1 MESLLQDLR
10 FTTRQLL
17 KNKSFTL
24 TAILSLALG
33 IGAATAVFSVV
44 YGVLIDPYPYKDAK
58 RMVHVELFDKDGR
71 QMGLV
76 FNTGAELNDLK
87 QAKCVDEIFMQGGN
101 TVTMTGSGQ
110 IPVSVQLGE
119 YTLNVFEYM
128 GVPPL
133 LGRQFNSADITDGK
147 ASPVAVLSYLFWK
160 KQFNASRDVLGKTIE
175 LDHKLYTI
183 IGVAAPRFTWGDSD
197 VYVPYTPT
205 GDPHDYRNSFIKLK
219 PGVTLEAANAELQP
233 IVLSF
238 KDRDPK
244 NYAPVV
250 RTKTVTLNEQVLG
263 QFSGTLMLLFG
274 AVVLLLVIGCAN
286 VSILMLAR
294 GAARM
299 HELALRSSVGASRWR
314 IMRQLLTESVLLS
327 LTGAVIGVLLAFG
340 AVKWIAAAMPYYSF
354 PHEAAIHVSIP
365 VLAFSVVIAVITGI
379 LFGMSPALQLSRP
392 NLSEL
397 IQSGSTRHSGG
408 GSDRKTHRMLIGG
421 QVALT
426 LVLLT
431 IAGAATRAFLT
442 AFRVPLGF
450 DVDKVTSLN
459 LALPRKSY
467 PGWTERANKYESVR
481 QAIASAPGVEEATV
495 STSWLPP
502 MRGYNVKTEIEGKQ
516 ELTGIQSQVVLT
528 TPEMFATLGIPL
540 VQGRNFTESEMMR
553 GAHVALVNQAFV
565 HKFLGNG
572 DPLGNHV
579 KSPMLKFDQQDFVF
593 GDDNEGWFEVIGVV
607 ADARNNAGFRD
618 GGEDAAA
625 VSSRNGKGLPIEPA
639 FYIPH
644 TVVMS
649 PYMNF
654 LVRTKG
660 DSETAIHAAEQKVQ
674 ALDPE
679 IAVIDEHPLTWY
691 METMVWGQQRF
702 IAALFAVF
710 SLLGLVLAATGLYS
724 VVSYSVS
731 QRNQEMG
738 IRMALGA
745 QRLDIIGL
753 VLRSVAATVGVGIL
767 IGLVAS
773 IALNKVVAHW
783 VLSSSRDPLTLLAVA
798 LILAAIALLA
808 CLFPARRAASLDPM
822 KALRTE

>member
-1 MESLLQDLR
+1 
-10 FTTRQLL
+10 
-17 KNKSFTL
+17 
-24 TAILSLALG
+24 
-33 IGAATAVFSVV
+33 
-44 YGVLIDPYPYKDAK
+44 
-58 RMVHVELFDKDGR
+58 
-71 QMGLV
+71 
-76 FNTGAELNDLK
+76 
-87 QAKCVDEIFMQGGN
+87 
-101 TVTMTGSGQ
+101 
-110 IPVSVQLGE
+110 
-119 YTLNVFEYM
+119 
-128 GVPPL
+128 
-133 LGRQFNSADITDGK
+133 
-147 ASPVAVLSYLFWK
+147 
-160 KQFNASRDVLGKTIE
+160 
-175 LDHKLYTI
+175 
-183 IGVAAPRFTWGDSD
+183 
-197 VYVPYTPT
+197 
-205 GDPHDYRNSFIKLK
+205 
-219 PGVTLEAANAELQP
+219 
-233 IVLSF
+233 
-238 KDRDPK
+238 
-244 NYAPVV
+244 
-250 RTKTVTLNEQVLG
+250 
-263 QFSGTLMLLFG
+263 
-274 AVVLLLVIGCAN
+274 
-286 VSILMLAR
+286 
-294 GAARM
+294 
-299 HELALRSSVGASRWR
+299 
-314 IMRQLLTESVLLS
+314 VLLS

-365 VLAFSVVIAVITGI
+365 VLAFSVLIAVITGI

-450 DVDKVTSLN
+450 DVDKVTMLN
-459 LALPRKSY
+459 LVLPRKSY

-481 QAIASAPGVEEATV
+481 QAIASAPGVEQVTI
-495 STSWLPP
+495 STTWLPP
-502 MRGYNVKTEIEGKQ
+502 MQAYNVKTEIEGKQ

-528 TPEMFATLGIPL
+528 SPEMFATLGIPL
-540 VQGRNFTESEMMR
+540 VQGRNFTESEVMR

-565 HKFLGNG
+565 RKYLGNG

-593 GDDNEGWFEVIGVV
+593 GDDNEGWFEIIGVV

-618 GGEDAAA
+618 GGEDATA
-625 VSSRNGKGLPIEPA
+625 VSSRNGKGLPAEPA
-639 FYIPH
+639 FFVPH
-644 TVVMS
+644 TIVMS
-649 PYMNF
+649 HFMSF

-660 DSETAIHAAEQKVQ
+660 DAASAIHSAEQNVQ

-679 IAVIDEHPLTWY
+679 IAVVDQHPLTWY
-691 METMVWGQQRF
+691 MDTMIWGQQRF
-702 IAALFAVF
+702 IAALFGIF

-753 VLRSVAATVGVGIL
+753 VLRSVAATVGIGI
-767 IGLVAS
+767 IVGLVAS
-773 IALNKVVAHW
+773 IALNKVVSHW

-798 LILAAIALLA
+798 MILAAIALIA

>member
-1 MESLLQDLR
+1 MESVLQDLR
-10 FTTRQLL
+10 FTARQLL

-33 IGAATAVFSVV
+33 IGATTAVFSVV
-44 YGVLIDPYPYKDAK
+44 YGVLMDPYPYKDAN
-58 RMVHVELFDKDGR
+58 RMVHVELFDNSGR

-76 FNTGAELNDLK
+76 FNTGPELNDLK

-101 TVTMTGSGQ
+101 TVTMTASNQ

-119 YTLNVFEYM
+119 YTPNLFEYM

-133 LGRQFNSADITDGK
+133 LGRQFTTADMSDGK

-160 KQFNASRDVLGKTIE
+160 KQFGASRDVLGKTIE
-175 LDHKLYTI
+175 LDHKVYTI

-197 VYVPYTPT
+197 VYVPYIPT
-205 GDPHDYRNSFIKLK
+205 DDPHDYRNSFIKLK

-233 IVLSF
+233 IILSF

-244 NYAPVV
+244 GYAPVV
-250 RTKTVTLNEQVLG
+250 STKTVTLNEQVLG

-294 GAARM
+294 GTARM

-314 IMRQLLTESVLLS
+314 IMQQLLTESVLLS
-327 LTGAVIGVLLAFG
+327 LVGAIIGIGLAY
-340 AVKWIAAAMPYYSF
+340 AVVKWIAAALPYYSF

-365 VLAFSVVIAVITGI
+365 VLAFSVAIAVVTGV

-397 IQSGSTRHSGG
+397 IQSGAGRHSGG
-408 GSDRKTHRMLIGG
+408 GSDRQTHRALITG

-442 AFRVPLGF
+442 AYRIPLGF
-450 DVDKVTSLN
+450 DVEKVTSLN
-459 LALPRKSY
+459 LVLPRKSY

-481 QAIASAPGVEEATV
+481 QAIVSAPGVEEATV
-495 STSWLPP
+495 SSTWLPP
-502 MRGYNVKTEIEGKQ
+502 LRAYTVKTEIEGKQ

-528 TPEMFATLGIPL
+528 TPEMLATLGIPL
-540 VQGRNFTESEMMR
+540 VQGRDFTQAEMMR

-565 HKFLGNG
+565 RKYLSDGN
-572 DPLGNHV
+572 PRGNHV
-579 KSPMLKFDQQDFVF
+579 RSPMLKFDQQDFVF
-593 GDDNEGWFEVIGVV
+593 AEGSDTWFEIIGVI
-607 ADARNNAGFRD
+607 ADARNNAGFRT
-618 GGEDAAA
+618 GEA
-625 VSSRNGKGLPIEPA
+625 NGKQLPIEPA
-639 FYIPH
+639 FFVPH
-644 TVVMS
+644 TMVLTSYMS
-649 PYMNF
+649 F

-660 DSETAIHAAEQKVQ
+660 DAASAINSAEKRVQ
-674 ALDPE
+674 ALDPQ
-679 IAVIDEHPLTWY
+679 IAVADHHPLTWY
-691 METMVWGQQRF
+691 MDTLIWGQQRF

-738 IRMALGA
+738 IRMAMGA
-745 QRLDIIGL
+745 RRADIITL
-753 VLRSVAATVGVGIL
+753 VLKSVAATVAVGMIV
-767 IGLVAS
+767 GLAAS
-773 IALNKVVAHW
+773 IALNRIVSHW
-783 VLSSSRDPLTLLAVA
+783 VQSSSRDPLTLLAVA
-798 LILAAIALLA
+798 LLLVAIAVLA
-808 CLFPARRAASLDPM
+808 CLWPARRAANLDPM

>member
-1 MESLLQDLR
+1 MESVMQDLR
-10 FTTRQLL
+10 FTVRQLL

-33 IGAATAVFSVV
+33 IGATTAVFSVV
-44 YGVLIDPYPYKDAK
+44 YGVLLDPYPYKDAK
-58 RMVHVELFDKDGR
+58 RMVHVELFDSSGR

-76 FNTGAELNDLK
+76 FNTGSELNELK
-87 QAKCVDEIFMQGGN
+87 QAKCVDDIFMQGGN
-101 TVTMTGSGQ
+101 TVTMTGTDQ
-110 IPVSVQLGE
+110 LPVSVQLGE
-119 YTLNVFEYM
+119 YTLNLFEYM

-133 LGRQFNSADITDGK
+133 LGRQFTTADMTDGK

-160 KQFNASRDVLGKTIE
+160 KQFNASRDVLGKSIE
-175 LDHKLYTI
+175 VDHKLYTV
-183 IGVAAPRFTWGDSD
+183 IGVASPRFTWGDSD
-197 VYVPYTPT
+197 VYVPYIPT
-205 GDPHDYRNSFIKLK
+205 NDPKDYRNSFIKLK

-233 IVLSF
+233 LVLSF

-244 NYAPVV
+244 GYAPVV

-327 LTGAVIGVLLAFG
+327 LTGAAIGVLLAFG
-340 AVKWIAAAMPYYSF
+340 AVKWIADALPFYSF
-354 PHEAAIHVSIP
+354 PHEAAIHVSLP
-365 VLAFSVVIAVITGI
+365 VLFFSILVAVLTGI

-392 NLSEL
+392 NLSGL
-397 IQSGSTRHSGG
+397 IQSGAGRHSGG
-408 GSDRKTHRMLIGG
+408 GGDRRTHRLLIAG

-442 AFRVPLGF
+442 AYRVPVGF

-467 PGWTERANKYESVR
+467 PGWAERANKYESVR
-481 QAIASAPGVEEATV
+481 QAIASAPGVEQVTI
-495 STSWLPP
+495 STTWLPP
-502 MRGYNVKTEIEGKQ
+502 MQGYVVKTEIEGKQ

-565 HKFLGNG
+565 RKYLGNG
-572 DPLGNHV
+572 EPLGNHV

-607 ADARNNAGFRD
+607 GDARNNAGFRNA
-618 GGEDAAA
+618 E
-625 VSSRNGKGLPIEPA
+625 SNGKQQPIEPA
-639 FYIPH
+639 FFVPH
-644 TVVMS
+644 TVVLT

-654 LVRTKG
+654 LVRTHG
-660 DSETAIHAAEQKVQ
+660 DAASAIRSAEQKIQ
-674 ALDPE
+674 ALDPQ
-679 IAVIDEHPLTWY
+679 IAVVDQHPLTWY
-691 METMVWGQQRF
+691 METMIWGQQRF

-724 VVSYSVS
+724 VVSYSVN
-731 QRNQEMG
+731 QRKQEVG

-745 QRLDIIGL
+745 QRLDIVRL
-753 VLRSVAATVGVGIL
+753 VLRSVAATVGVGMVV
-767 IGLVAS
+767 GLAVS
-773 IALNKVVAHW
+773 VGLNKMVSHW
-783 VLSSSRDPLTLLAVA
+783 VQSSSRDPLTLLAVA
-798 LILAAIALLA
+798 LILSGIALLA
-808 CLFPARRAASLDPM
+808 CVLPARRAATLDPV

>member
-1 MESLLQDLR
+1 MESVLQDLR
-10 FTTRQLL
+10 FTARQLL

-33 IGAATAVFSVV
+33 IGATTAVFSVV
-44 YGVLIDPYPYKDAK
+44 YGVLMDPYPYKDAN
-58 RMVHVELFDKDGR
+58 RMVHVELFDNSGR

-76 FNTGAELNDLK
+76 FNTGPELNDLK

-101 TVTMTGSGQ
+101 TVTMTASNQ

-119 YTLNVFEYM
+119 YTPNLFEYM

-133 LGRQFNSADITDGK
+133 LGRQFTTADMSDGK

-160 KQFNASRDVLGKTIE
+160 KQFGASRDVLGKTIE
-175 LDHKLYTI
+175 LDHKVYTI

-197 VYVPYTPT
+197 VYVPYIPT
-205 GDPHDYRNSFIKLK
+205 DDPHDYRNSFIKLK

-233 IVLSF
+233 IILSF

-244 NYAPVV
+244 GYAPVV
-250 RTKTVTLNEQVLG
+250 STKTVTLNEQVLG

-294 GAARM
+294 GTARM

-314 IMRQLLTESVLLS
+314 IMQQLLTESVLLS
-327 LTGAVIGVLLAFG
+327 LVGAIIGIGLAY
-340 AVKWIAAAMPYYSF
+340 AVVKWIAAALPYYSF

-365 VLAFSVVIAVITGI
+365 VLAFSVAIAVVTGV

-397 IQSGSTRHSGG
+397 IQSGAGRHSGG
-408 GSDRKTHRMLIGG
+408 GSDRQTHRALITG

-431 IAGAATRAFLT
+431 IACAATRAFLT
-442 AFRVPLGF
+442 AYRIPLGF
-450 DVDKVTSLN
+450 DVEKVTSLN
-459 LALPRKSY
+459 LVLPRKSY

-481 QAIASAPGVEEATV
+481 QAIVSAPGVEEATV
-495 STSWLPP
+495 SSTWLPP
-502 MRGYNVKTEIEGKQ
+502 LRAYTVKTEIEGKQ

-528 TPEMFATLGIPL
+528 TPEMLATLGIPL
-540 VQGRNFTESEMMR
+540 HQGRDFTQAEMMR

-565 HKFLGNG
+565 RKYLGNG
-572 DPLGNHV
+572 NPLGNHV
-579 KSPMLKFDQQDFVF
+579 RSPMLKFEQQDFVF
-593 GDDNEGWFEVIGVV
+593 AEGSDTWFEIIGVV
-607 ADARNNAGFRD
+607 ADARNNAGFRN
-618 GGEDAAA
+618 GEA
-625 VSSRNGKGLPIEPA
+625 NGKALPIEPV
-639 FYIPH
+639 FFVPH
-644 TVVMS
+644 TMVLT

-660 DSETAIHAAEQKVQ
+660 DAASAINSAEQRVQ

-679 IAVIDEHPLTWY
+679 IAMVDHHPLTWF
-691 METMVWGQQRF
+691 METMIWGQQRF
-702 IAALFAVF
+702 IAGLFAAF

-724 VVSYSVS
+724 VVSYSVN

-738 IRMALGA
+738 IRIAMGA
-745 QRLDIIGL
+745 QRSDIITL
-753 VLRSVAATVGVGIL
+753 VLKSVAATVAIGMFVGL
-767 IGLVAS
+767 MAS
-773 IALNKVVAHW
+773 IALNRIVSHW
-783 VLSSSRDPLTLLAVA
+783 VLSSSRDPLTLIAVA
-798 LILAAIALLA
+798 VILVATALLA
-808 CLFPARRAASLDPM
+808 CILPARRAASLDPM
-822 KALRTE
+822 NALRTE

>member
-1 MESLLQDLR
+1 MESIKQDIR
-10 FTTRQLL
+10 FSVRQLL

-87 QAKCVDEIFMQGGN
+87 QAKCVDEIFMQNGN
-101 TVTMTGSGQ
+101 TVTMTGTSQ
-110 IPVSVQLGE
+110 IPVSVELGE
-119 YTLNVFEYM
+119 YTLNLFEYM

-133 LGRQFNSADITDGK
+133 LGRQFTSTDITDGK
-147 ASPVAVLSYLFWK
+147 ASPVAVLGYLFWK

-238 KDRDPK
+238 RDRDPK

-274 AVVLLLVIGCAN
+274 AVILLLVIGCAN

-294 GAARM
+294 GTART
-299 HELALRSSVGASRWR
+299 HELALRSSMGASRWR
-314 IMRQLLTESVLLS
+314 IMRQLLTESVSLS
-327 LTGAVIGVLLAFG
+327 LAGAAIGVALAYG
-340 AVKWIAAAMPYYSF
+340 AVKWIALAMPYYSF
-354 PHEAAIHVSIP
+354 PHEAAIHVSVP
-365 VLAFSVVIAVITGI
+365 VLAFSVAVAVLTGI

-397 IQSGSTRHSGG
+397 IQSGAGRHSGG
-408 GSDRKTHRMLIGG
+408 GSDRKTHRLLIGG

-442 AFRVPLGF
+442 AYRVPLGF

-459 LALPRKSY
+459 LVLPRKSY

-481 QAIASAPGVEEATV
+481 QAIASAPGVEQVTV
-495 STSWLPP
+495 SSTWRPP
-502 MRGYNVKTEIEGKQ
+502 MQAYTVKTEIEGKQ

-528 TPEMFATLGIPL
+528 TPEMFDTLGIPL
-540 VQGRNFTESEMMR
+540 VQGRDFTQAEMMR

-565 HKFLGNG
+565 HKYLGNAG
-572 DPLGNHV
+572 ALGNHLR
-579 KSPMLKFDQQDFVF
+579 SPMLKFDQQDFVF

-607 ADARNNAGFRD
+607 ADARNNAGFRN
-618 GGEDAAA
+618 GEA
-625 VSSRNGKGLPIEPA
+625 NGKELPIEPA
-639 FYIPH
+639 FFVPH
-644 TVVMS
+644 TVVLT

-660 DSETAIHAAEQKVQ
+660 DAESAVHSAEQKVQ

-679 IAVIDEHPLTWY
+679 IAVVDHHPLTWY
-691 METMVWGQQRF
+691 MDTMIWGQQRF
-702 IAALFAVF
+702 IAALFGIF

-738 IRMALGA
+738 IRMAMGA
-745 QRLDIIGL
+745 QRSDIVTL
-753 VLRSVAATVGVGIL
+753 VLKSVAGTVGIGIVA
-767 IGLVAS
+767 GLVAS
-773 IALNKVVAHW
+773 IALNRVVSHW
-783 VLSSSRDPLTLLAVA
+783 VQSSSRDPLTLLAVA
-798 LILAAIALLA
+798 VILVGIALLA
-808 CLFPARRAASLDPM
+808 CFWPARRAATLDPM

>member
-1 MESLLQDLR
+1 MESVLQDLR

-33 IGAATAVFSVV
+33 IGATTAVFSVV
-44 YGVLIDPYPYKDAK
+44 YGVLLDPYPYKDAK
-58 RMVHVELFDKDGR
+58 RMVHVELFDKEGH

-76 FNTGAELNDLK
+76 FNTGPELIDLK
-87 QAKCVDEIFMQGGN
+87 QAKCVDEIFWQGGN
-101 TVTMTGSGQ
+101 TVTMTGNQ

-119 YTLNVFEYM
+119 YTPNLFEYM
-128 GVPPL
+128 GVPPH
-133 LGRQFNSADITDGK
+133 LGRQFTSSDTSDGK
-147 ASPVAVLSYLFWK
+147 ASQVAVLSYLFWK

-197 VYVPYTPT
+197 VYVPYLPT

-233 IVLSF
+233 LVLSF
-238 KDRDPK
+238 RDRDP
-244 NYAPVV
+244 NGYAPVV
-250 RTKTVTLNEQVLG
+250 RTKTVTLNDQVLG
-263 QFSGTLMLLFG
+263 QFSGTLLLLFG
-274 AVVLLLVIGCAN
+274 AVTLLLVIGCAN

-294 GAARM
+294 GTARM

-327 LTGAVIGVLLAFG
+327 LVGAVIGVGLAYG

-365 VLAFSVVIAVITGI
+365 VLAFSVAIAVVTGV

-392 NLSEL
+392 NLSQL
-397 IQSGSTRHSGG
+397 IQSGAGRHSGG
-408 GSDRKTHRMLIGG
+408 GSDRKTHRALITG

-442 AFRVPLGF
+442 AFRIPLGF
-450 DVDKVTSLN
+450 DVEKVTSLN

-481 QAIASAPGVEEATV
+481 QAIASAPGVEQVTV
-495 STSWLPP
+495 SSTWLPP
-502 MRGYNVKTEIEGKQ
+502 TQAYTVKTEIEGKQ

-528 TPEMFATLGIPL
+528 TPEIFATLGIPL
-540 VQGRNFTESEMMR
+540 LQGRDFTQAEMMR
-553 GAHVALVNQAFV
+553 GAHVALVNKAFV
-565 HKFLGNG
+565 RKYLGNG

-579 KSPMLKFDQQDFVF
+579 RSPMLKFDQQDFVF
-593 GDDNEGWFEVIGVV
+593 AEGSDTWFEIIGVV
-607 ADARNNAGFRD
+607 ADARNNAGFRN
-618 GGEDAAA
+618 GED
-625 VSSRNGKGLPIEPA
+625 NGKDRPIEPA
-639 FYIPH
+639 FFVPH
-644 TVVMS
+644 TVVLT
-649 PYMNF
+649 PYMGF

-660 DSETAIHAAEQKVQ
+660 DAASAIKSAEQRVQ

-679 IAVIDEHPLTWY
+679 IAVVAQHPLTWY
-691 METMVWGQQRF
+691 METMIWGQQRF
-702 IAALFAVF
+702 IAALFGVF
-710 SLLGLVLAATGLYS
+710 SFLGLVLAATGLYS
-724 VVSYSVS
+724 VVSFSVN

-738 IRMALGA
+738 IRMAMGA
-745 QRLDIIGL
+745 QRIEIMIL
-753 VLRSVAATVGVGIL
+753 VLKSVAVTVGVGMIV
-767 IGLVAS
+767 GLVAS
-773 IALNKVVAHW
+773 IALNRVVSHW
-783 VLSSSRDPLTLLAVA
+783 VQSSSRDPFTLLVVA
-798 LILAAIALLA
+798 IILVLIALLA
-808 CLFPARRAASLDPM
+808 CIWPARRAANLDPM

>member
-1 MESLLQDLR
+1 MESVVQDVR
-10 FTTRQLL
+10 FSIRQLL
-17 KNKSFTL
+17 KNKSFAV

-33 IGAATAVFSVV
+33 IGATTAVFSVV
-44 YGVLIDPYPYKDAK
+44 YGVLMDPYPYKDAK
-58 RMVHVELFDKDGR
+58 RMVHVELFDNSGR

-76 FNTGAELNDLK
+76 FNNGAELNDLK

-101 TVTMTGSGQ
+101 TVTMTASNQ

-119 YTLNVFEYM
+119 YTLNLFEYM
-128 GVPPL
+128 GVAPFM
-133 LGRQFNSADITDGK
+133 GRQFTSADVTDGK

-160 KQFNASRDVLGKTIE
+160 KQFGASRDVLGKTIE
-175 LDHKLYTI
+175 LDHKVYTI

-197 VYVPYTPT
+197 VYVPFIPT
-205 GDPHDYRNSFIKLK
+205 NDPHDYRNSFIKLK

-238 KDRDPK
+238 HDRDP
-244 NYAPVV
+244 NGYAPVV
-250 RTKTVTLNEQVLG
+250 RTRTVTLNEQVLG
-263 QFSGTLMLLFG
+263 QFSGSLMLLFG

-294 GAARM
+294 GTARM

-327 LTGAVIGVLLAFG
+327 LTGAVVGIGLAYG
-340 AVKWIAAAMPYYSF
+340 AVKWITTAMPYYSF

-365 VLAFSVVIAVITGI
+365 VLAFSVAIAVITGI

-392 NLSEL
+392 NLNEL
-397 IQSGSTRHSGG
+397 IQSASGRHSGG
-408 GSDRKTHRMLIGG
+408 GGDRRTHRLLITG

-442 AFRVPLGF
+442 AYRIPVGF

-459 LALPRKSY
+459 LVLPRKSY
-467 PGWTERANKYESVR
+467 PGWNERANKYESVR
-481 QAIASAPGVEEATV
+481 QAIASAPGVEQVTLS
-495 STSWLPP
+495 STWLPP
-502 MRGYNVKTEIEGKQ
+502 MQAYTVKTEIEGKQ

-528 TPEMFATLGIPL
+528 TPEMFETLGIPL
-540 VQGRNFTESEMMR
+540 VQGRDFTQAEMMR

-565 HKFLGNG
+565 HKYLGNG

-579 KSPMLKFDQQDFVF
+579 RSPMLKFEQQDFVF
-593 GDDNEGWFEVIGVV
+593 VEGSDMWFEIIGVV
-607 ADARNNAGFRD
+607 ADARNNAGFRT
-618 GGEDAAA
+618 GE
-625 VSSRNGKGLPIEPA
+625 VNGKRMPIEPA
-639 FYIPH
+639 FFVPH
-644 TVVMS
+644 TMVLT

-660 DSETAIHAAEQKVQ
+660 DAASAINSAEKRVQ
-674 ALDPE
+674 ELDPQ
-679 IAVIDEHPLTWY
+679 IAVVDHHPLTWY
-691 METMVWGQQRF
+691 METMIWGQQRF

-710 SLLGLVLAATGLYS
+710 SFLGLVLAATGLYS
-724 VVSYSVS
+724 VVSYSVT

-738 IRMALGA
+738 IRMAMGA
-745 QRLDIIGL
+745 QRIDIINL
-753 VLRSVAATVGVGIL
+753 VLKSVVGTVAVGMIV
-767 IGLVAS
+767 GLAAS
-773 IALNKVVAHW
+773 IALNRIVSHW
-783 VLSSSRDPLTLLAVA
+783 VQSSSRDPLTLLAVA
-798 LILAAIALLA
+798 IILVGIALLA
-808 CLFPARRAASLDPM
+808 CFWPARRAANLDPM

>member
-1 MESLLQDLR
+1 MESVLQDLR
-10 FTTRQLL
+10 FTARQLL

-33 IGAATAVFSVV
+33 IGATTAVFSVV
-44 YGVLIDPYPYKDAK
+44 YGVLMDPYPYKDAN
-58 RMVHVELFDKDGR
+58 RMVHVELFDNSGR

-76 FNTGAELNDLK
+76 FNTGPELNDLK

-101 TVTMTGSGQ
+101 TVTMTASNQ

-119 YTLNVFEYM
+119 YTPNLFEYM

-133 LGRQFNSADITDGK
+133 LGRQFTTADMSDGK

-160 KQFNASRDVLGKTIE
+160 KQFGASRDVLGKTIE
-175 LDHKLYTI
+175 LDHKVYTI

-197 VYVPYTPT
+197 VYVPYIPT
-205 GDPHDYRNSFIKLK
+205 DDPHDYRNSFIKLK

-233 IVLSF
+233 IILSF

-244 NYAPVV
+244 GYAPVV
-250 RTKTVTLNEQVLG
+250 STKTVTLNEQVLG

-294 GAARM
+294 GTARM

-314 IMRQLLTESVLLS
+314 IMQQLLTESVLLS
-327 LTGAVIGVLLAFG
+327 LVGAIIGIGLAY
-340 AVKWIAAAMPYYSF
+340 AVVKWIAAALPYYSF

-365 VLAFSVVIAVITGI
+365 VLAFSVAIAVVTGV

-397 IQSGSTRHSGG
+397 IQSGAGRHSGG
-408 GSDRKTHRMLIGG
+408 GSDRQTHRALITG

-442 AFRVPLGF
+442 AYRIPLGF
-450 DVDKVTSLN
+450 DVEKVTSLN
-459 LALPRKSY
+459 LVLPRKSY

-481 QAIASAPGVEEATV
+481 QAIVSAPGVEEATV
-495 STSWLPP
+495 SSTWLPP
-502 MRGYNVKTEIEGKQ
+502 LRAYTVKTEIEGKQ

-528 TPEMFATLGIPL
+528 TPEMLATLGIPL
-540 VQGRNFTESEMMR
+540 HQGRDFTQAEMMR

-565 HKFLGNG
+565 RKYLGNG
-572 DPLGNHV
+572 NPLGNHV
-579 KSPMLKFDQQDFVF
+579 RSPMLKFEQQDFVF
-593 GDDNEGWFEVIGVV
+593 AEGSDTWFEIIGVV
-607 ADARNNAGFRD
+607 ADARNNAGFRN
-618 GGEDAAA
+618 GEA
-625 VSSRNGKGLPIEPA
+625 NGKALPIEPV
-639 FYIPH
+639 FFVPH
-644 TVVMS
+644 TMVLT

-660 DSETAIHAAEQKVQ
+660 DAASAINSAEQRVQ

-679 IAVIDEHPLTWY
+679 IAMVDHHPLTWF
-691 METMVWGQQRF
+691 METMIWGQQRF
-702 IAALFAVF
+702 IAGLFAAF

-724 VVSYSVS
+724 VVSYSVN

-738 IRMALGA
+738 IRIAMGA
-745 QRLDIIGL
+745 QRSDIITL
-753 VLRSVAATVGVGIL
+753 VLKSVAATVAIGMFVGL
-767 IGLVAS
+767 MAS
-773 IALNKVVAHW
+773 IALNRIVSHW
-783 VLSSSRDPLTLLAVA
+783 VLSSSRDPLTLIAVA
-798 LILAAIALLA
+798 VILVATALLA
-808 CLFPARRAASLDPM
+808 CILPARRAASLDPM
-822 KALRTE
+822 NALRTE